1 MILDV
6 EQVSEARAGCGGSV
20 SVDDPRRMSRL
31 TRVSTHSAG
40 VDAGSALCGGHF
52 AVGRMASTPGKVM
65 VGRIA
70 G

>member
-20 SVDDPRRMSRL
+20 SVDDPRRISRL
-31 TRVSTHSAG
+31 TRVSTHSG
-40 VDAGSALCGGHF
+40 VDAGSALRGGHF

-65 VGRIA
+65 VGRIT

>member
-20 SVDDPRRMSRL
+20 SVDDSRRMSRL

-40 VDAGSALCGGHF
+40 VDASSALRRGH
-52 AVGRMASTPGKVM
+52 APLSEWPPRQARSWSGE
-65 VGRIA
+65 
-70 G
+70 

>member
-31 TRVSTHSAG
+31 TRVSTHSG
-40 VDAGSALCGGHF
+40 VDAGSALRGGHVPL
-52 AVGRMASTPGKVM
+52 AEWPPRQARSWSDE
-65 VGRIA
+65 
-70 G
+70 

>member
-1 MILDV
+1 MILDAK
-6 EQVSEARAGCGGSV
+6 QVPAARAGCGGSI

-40 VDAGSALCGGHF
+40 ADAGSALRGGHF
-52 AVGRMASTPGKVM
+52 AVGRMASTPNKVM
-65 VGRIA
+65 VGRIT